1 MRAAVRERYGP
12 AEVVHLAEVPAPV
25 PGPGEV
31 LVRVHVSA
39 VNRTDCGYRSGTPRF
54 IRLFSGIRPR
64 ARVLGTELAGVV
76 EEVGPEVGGF
86 AVGDRVFAYVEGRFG
101 AHAEL
106 VAVRADRMLATVPDD
121 VDLERAAVATEGAH
135 YALTMIRRTGVL
147 PGQHVL
153 VHGPSGAIGS
163 AAVQLL
169 VAMGVRVTAVCLPE
183 HRELARALGAEEV
196 VAVGE
201 ELPAGGAPFAAVLDA
216 VGKST
221 FGHYR
226 RHLEP
231 RGTYTSSELG
241 PAGQNVALAVLSR
254 LSRGRRVV
262 FPLPMEGREVIDFL
276 RDRLADGSFRPVVDR
291 TYALEEI
298 VEAYR
303 YVETGTKVG
312 NVLLR
317 VVDRP

>member
-1 MRAAVRERYGP
+1 VRDRYGDV
-12 AEVVHLAEVPAPV
+12 EVVRVEEVTSPA

-31 LVRVHVSA
+31 LVRVHLA
-39 VNRTDCGYRSGTPRF
+39 TLNRTDCGYRSGTPWF
-54 IRLFSGIRPR
+54 IRFFSGFRPH

-76 EEVGPEVGGF
+76 EEVGAEVTGF

-106 VAVRADRMLATVPDD
+106 AVVGADGMLAIVPDD
-121 VDLERAAVATEGAH
+121 VDLEHAAAATEGAH
-135 YALTMIRRTGVL
+135 YALTMIRRTGIR
-147 PGQHVL
+147 PGHRVL

-169 VAMGVRVTAVCLPE
+169 DAMGVQVTAVCLPE
-183 HRELARALGAEEV
+183 HRELAGTLGAAEV
-196 VAVGE
+196 VGVHEALSPDARFSVV
-201 ELPAGGAPFAAVLDA
+201 FDA

-226 RHLEP
+226 RSLDP
-231 RGTYTSSELG
+231 QGVYVSTDLG
-241 PAGQNVALAVLSR
+241 LFAQNLLLAAVGR
-254 LSRGRRVV
+254 FSRGRRVV
-262 FPLPMEGREVIDFL
+262 FAAPDEAEGREIIELL
-276 RDRLADGSFRPVVDR
+276 RERLADGSFSPVIDR
-291 TYALEEI
+291 TYPLEEI

-303 YVETGTKVG
+303 YVETGMKVG

-317 VVDRP
+317 VAGEG